1 MIVLKILFKN
11 TTKYSKSI
19 YTKFLQ
25 FHKKQYG
32 LKYSLYTALI
42 SFLLLFCI
50 IVQLKVHNIALIVVF
65 CTIIVCFFLW
75 RYVRPITEVNKE
87 FQSQKIQSEEEFTFV
102 FYEKYFKILGKSKTY
117 SLKYYQLY
125 KIFETDSFFYLYI
138 DSKHSLLLDKNSFLI
153 GSSNDFSNF
162 IHKKCWYKFKKVK

>member
-87 FQSQKIQSEEEFTFV
+87 FQSQKIQSEEEFTFI
-102 FYEKYFKILGKSKTY
+102 FYEKCIKISGKSKTY

-138 DSKHSLLLDKNSFLI
+138 DSNHSLLLDKNSFLI

-162 IHKKCWYKFKKVK
+162 IHKKCWYKFKKG

>member
-87 FQSQKIQSEEEFTFV
+87 FQSQKIQSEEEFTFI
-102 FYEKYFKILGKSKTY
+102 FYEKCIKILGKSKAY

-138 DSKHSLLLDKNSFLI
+138 DSKHSLLLDKHSFLI

>member
-87 FQSQKIQSEEEFTFV
+87 FQSQKIQSEEEFTFI
-102 FYEKYFKILGKSKTY
+102 FYEKCIKISGKSKAY

-138 DSKHSLLLDKNSFLI
+138 DSNHSLLLDKNSF
-153 GSSNDFSNF
+153 
-162 IHKKCWYKFKKVK
+162 